1 MAARAKISSTNN
13 IVTALSARFRS
24 KLASSNESPASAKA
38 NRTASAEY
46 NSQASSSIKKLP
58 VDFDILSPSS
68 STKPFVYMD
77 LGHRVSDSFGQIA
90 A

>member
-68 STKPFVYMD
+68 STNPFVYMD